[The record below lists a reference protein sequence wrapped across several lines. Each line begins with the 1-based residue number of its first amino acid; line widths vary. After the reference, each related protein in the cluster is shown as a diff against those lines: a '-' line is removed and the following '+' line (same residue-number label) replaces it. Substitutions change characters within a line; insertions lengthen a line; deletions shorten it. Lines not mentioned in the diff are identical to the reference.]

1 MASIQKSV
9 GLKCK
14 NDKWDVLVVQMLL
27 NKFIM
32 PGCLPPL
39 APLMLDGQC
48 GNKTVTAIYAFQNG
62 IMGQKKPPMSIS
74 PDGLTIE
81 RLNGPL
87 KWCNR
92 PAGDGGVIN
101 LPTPEDKDIT
111 FGDPVMIS
119 ALCAK
124 SHADWGHTYGT
135 KVYAIDAWTLALNVQ
150 KAAGDAPIGRLHVF
164 THGYYDGPE
173 PNTDGIFLPNLEI
186 RADNVNEW
194 GGPLGR
200 LKPHFDYYGDA
211 VFYGCWAGS
220 NMPLMRALA
229 RTLGV
234 PVYGGTRETSMNTG
248 RNYGFWRGA
257 DPTGL
262 TLGRPPYKDGSD
274 NFVLIRE

>member
-32 PGCLPPL
+32 PGCLLPL
-39 APLMLDGQC
+39 APLMLDGEC

-62 IMGQKKPPMSIS
+62 IMGLKSPDMKIS
-74 PDGLTIE
+74 PDGPTLG

-87 KWCNR
+87 KWCNK
-92 PAGDGGVIN
+92 PVGDGGVII

-119 ALCAK
+119 ALCAR
-124 SHADWGHTYGT
+124 SHMDWGRTYGT

-150 KAAGDAPIGRLHVF
+150 KAAGDAPIDRLHVF
-164 THGYYDGPE
+164 THGHYDGVGPDI
-173 PNTDGIFLPNLEI
+173 DGIFLPNLEI
-186 RADNVNEW
+186 RADNVSEW
-194 GGPLGR
+194 GAPLGR
-200 LKPHFDYYGDA
+200 LKPHFHPDGDA

-220 NMPLMRALA
+220 NAPLMVTLA

-234 PVYGGTRETSMNTG
+234 TVYGGTKETSMRTG
-248 RNYGFWRGA
+248 HNYGIWRGFT
-257 DPTGL
+257 PEG
-262 TLGRPPYKDGSD
+262 GHIYGSPPYKIGSD
-274 NFVLIRE
+274 YFL